1 MWKIF
6 YIKKVD
12 KICIK
17 EIKNNIRKKDRDEAG
32 GGTLCALGSKRV
44 TAASRMSEE
53 HIFYKNA

>member
-17 EIKNNIRKKDRDEAG
+17 EIKNNIRKKDRDEAEG
-32 GGTLCALGSKRV
+32 NFVRIGVKKSNSCEQNVRGTY
-44 TAASRMSEE
+44 
-53 HIFYKNA
+53 FYKNA

>member
-17 EIKNNIRKKDRDEAG
+17 EIKNNIRKKDRDEAEG
-32 GGTLCALGSKRV
+32 NFVRIGVKKSNSCEQNVRGTYFL
-44 TAASRMSEE
+44 
-53 HIFYKNA
+53 